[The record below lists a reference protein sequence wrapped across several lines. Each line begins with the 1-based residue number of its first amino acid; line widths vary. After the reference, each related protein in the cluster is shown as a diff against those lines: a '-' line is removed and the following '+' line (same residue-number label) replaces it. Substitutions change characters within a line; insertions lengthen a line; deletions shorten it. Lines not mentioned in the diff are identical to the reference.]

1 MKIRSFQPFTQNA
14 LLASLPRQRKD
25 KVLIMAYKVADLGM
39 PLPLGSPLEEGLTA
53 LWQGVWSAASLQT
66 PSESPWTSSDG
77 HALRGVAPNQLTEQG
92 GGAKVRPFLPQAGL
106 R

>member
-1 MKIRSFQPFTQNA
+1 
-14 LLASLPRQRKD
+14 
-25 KVLIMAYKVADLGM
+25 MAYKVADLGM
-39 PLPLGSPLEEGLTA
+39 PLEEGLTA